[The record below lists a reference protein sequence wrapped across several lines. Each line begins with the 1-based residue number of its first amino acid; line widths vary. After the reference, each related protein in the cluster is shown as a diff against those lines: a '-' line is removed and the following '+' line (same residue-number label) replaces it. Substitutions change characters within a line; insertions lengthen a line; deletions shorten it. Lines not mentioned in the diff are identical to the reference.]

1 MQISQ
6 RERKRHLEN
15 QIKQQTLMLI
25 HKQTGMMMMM
35 MIAIERL
42 IITGTLRRKTVV
54 MLMMT
59 MTMKMSNQKYSMI
72 YMSKV
77 RRNVTV
83 T

>member
-15 QIKQQTLMLI
+15 QIKQQSLMLI
-25 HKQTGMMMMM
+25 HKQTGMMMM

>member
-25 HKQTGMMMMM
+25 HKQTGMMMM

>member
-15 QIKQQTLMLI
+15 QIKQQSLMLI
-25 HKQTGMMMMM
+25 HKQTGMMMM

-77 RRNVTV
+77 RRNVAV

>member
-25 HKQTGMMMMM
+25 HKQTEMM

>member
-35 MIAIERL
+35 IAIERL

-54 MLMMT
+54 MLMMR